1 MCLGLAA
8 SQETDVSRVGCKS
21 GNRCV
26 LGWLQVRKQMCLGLA
41 ASQETYV
48 SRVGCKS
55 GNRCV

>member
-26 LGWLQVRKQMCLGLA
+26 LGWLQVRKQQTERALA
-41 ASQETYV
+41 GSASREH
-48 SRVGCKS
+48 
-55 GNRCV
+55 